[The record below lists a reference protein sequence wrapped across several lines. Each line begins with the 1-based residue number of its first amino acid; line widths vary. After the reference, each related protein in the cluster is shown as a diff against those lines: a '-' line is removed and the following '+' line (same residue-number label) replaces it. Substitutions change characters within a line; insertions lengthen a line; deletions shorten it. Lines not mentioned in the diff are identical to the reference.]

1 MDNVAIQTPH
11 FNEQALSVDVC
22 VYSRT
27 SFVCFWKKK
36 KRGKKHTIRSVNV
49 HSKFTK
55 PLRSFA

>member
-36 KRGKKHTIRSVNV
+36 KAWEETYYPECKRTLQIY
-49 HSKFTK
+49 
-55 PLRSFA
+55 